1 MPLYI
6 GSCYDD
12 IAIKCPQTGM
22 LNPGAE
28 TMFKSL
34 YNNGNGAKVINGSWG
49 TNYRAYSDFCQ
60 VSESWK

>member
-1 MPLYI
+1 
-6 GSCYDD
+6 
-12 IAIKCPQTGM
+12 M